1 MSKIPTLL
9 QQFRSFCFQN
19 NTSNLEEAIEYFSV
33 FGGMGWRV
41 DISKPLDELIE
52 EKVLKNYRYI
62 HADITEVT
70 KSNPIDHKIMT
81 ALALGDRRE
90 FSAIK
95 KARVS
100 KDEGENSIDF
110 LIDNH
115 LLVLD
120 KSVELP
126 VKDGDK
132 VSNKILFAQPFLRF
146 WFASI
151 SPNYKG
157 IKEGKYDE
165 FRAKWNSTKQG
176 FSDLIYTQLVMELV
190 KKSHQINF
198 PEDPIVKIG
207 SYWDTEVNIDILA
220 KTKSGKMIAGS
231 CKHTKKKANKSE
243 LSKLKADVLKAELE
257 VESFVLYSKNKFSQ
271 ELKKEKGS
279 DVQLFS
285 MKSIGN
291 LLEEL
296 SKDDLL
302 VHTNKR
308 Y

>member
-1 MSKIPTLL
+1 MLKIPTLL

-19 NTSNLEEAIEYFSV
+19 NATNLEDAIEYFSV

-41 DISKPLDELIE
+41 DMNKPLEQLIE
-52 EKVLKNYRYI
+52 EKILKNYRYI

-100 KDEGENSIDF
+100 KEEGENSIDF

-120 KSVELP
+120 ESVELP

-132 VSNKILFAQPFLRF
+132 VSNKLLFAQPFLRF
-146 WFASI
+146 WFATI

-157 IKEGKYDE
+157 IKDEKYDE
-165 FRAKWNSTKQG
+165 FKVKWNSTKQG
-176 FSDLIYTQLVMELV
+176 FSDLIYTQLVMELM
-190 KKSHQINF
+190 KKSHNENQQ
-198 PEDPIVKIG
+198 EDPIFKIG
-207 SYWDTEVNIDILA
+207 SYWDTQVTIDILA

-243 LSKLKADVLKAELE
+243 LTKLKSEVLKAELE
-257 VESFVLYSKNKFSQ
+257 VASFVLYSKNKFSQ
-271 ELKKEKGS
+271 ELKKDKDS
-279 DVQLFS
+279 NTQLFS
-285 MKSIGN
+285 LKSIGN
-291 LLEEL
+291 LLEGL
-296 SKDDLL
+296 SKEDLL
-302 VHTNKR
+302 VHTNKK

>member
-1 MSKIPTLL
+1 MSKLPTLL

-19 NTSNLEEAIEYFSV
+19 NATNLEDAIEYFTV

-41 DISKPLDELIE
+41 DMNKPLEQLIE
-52 EKVLKNYRYI
+52 EKVLKNYQYI
-62 HADITEVT
+62 HGDTTKITR
-70 KSNPIDHKIMT
+70 SNPTHHKILT

-95 KARVS
+95 KAKVEHH
-100 KDEGENSIDF
+100 EGENSIDF
-110 LIDNH
+110 LIENN
-115 LLVLD
+115 LLILD

-132 VSNKILFAQPFLRF
+132 VSNKLLFTQPFMRF
-146 WFASI
+146 WFATI

-157 IKEGKYDE
+157 IKEGNYDE
-165 FRAKWNSTKQG
+165 FRAKWNHTKQG
-176 FSDLIYTQLVMELV
+176 FSDLIYNQLIMELI
-190 KKSHQINF
+190 KKSHQ
-198 PEDPIVKIG
+198 EDPITKIG
-207 SYWDTEVNIDILA
+207 SYWDTQVNIDILA
-220 KTKSGKMIAGS
+220 KTSSGKMIAGT

-243 LSKLKADVLKAELE
+243 LTKLKADVLKAELE
-257 VESFVLYSKNKFSQ
+257 IESFIFYSKNKFSQ

-279 DVQLFS
+279 NVQLFS
-285 MKSIGN
+285 LKSIGN

-296 SKDDLL
+296 SRDDLL
-302 VHTNKR
+302 IHTNKK

>member
-1 MSKIPTLL
+1 MSKTPTLL

-19 NTSNLEEAIEYFSV
+19 NATNLEDAIEYFSV

-41 DISKPLDELIE
+41 DMSRPLEQLIE

-70 KSNPIDHKIMT
+70 KSNPVDHKIMT
-81 ALALGDRRE
+81 ALAQGDRRE

-95 KARVS
+95 KARLT
-100 KDEGENSIDF
+100 KEEGENSIDF

-115 LLVLD
+115 LLILD

-126 VKDGDK
+126 VKDSDK
-132 VSNKILFAQPFLRF
+132 VSNKLLFAQPFLRF
-146 WFASI
+146 WFATI

-165 FRAKWNSTKQG
+165 FNVKWNSTKQG

-190 KKSHQINF
+190 RKNHQ
-198 PEDPIVKIG
+198 EDPIIQIG
-207 SYWDTEVNIDILA
+207 SYWDTQVDIDILA
-220 KTKSGKMIAGS
+220 KTKSGKMTAGS

-243 LSKLKADVLKAELE
+243 LSRLKSDVLKAELE
-257 VESFVLYSKNKFSQ
+257 VESFVFYSKNKFSQ
-271 ELKKEKGS
+271 ELKKEKGANI
-279 DVQLFS
+279 QLFS
-285 MKSIGN
+285 LKSIGN
-291 LLEEL
+291 LLEGL
-296 SKDDLL
+296 SKEDLL

>member
-1 MSKIPTLL
+1 MSKQSTIL

-19 NTSNLEEAIEYFSV
+19 NASNLEDAIEYFTI
-33 FGGMGWRV
+33 FGGMGWHV
-41 DISKPLDELIE
+41 DMNKPIEQLIE

-62 HADITEVT
+62 HADITEIT
-70 KSNPIDHKIMT
+70 KSNPIDHKILT

-95 KARVS
+95 KARIR
-100 KDEGENSIDF
+100 KDEGEESIDF
-110 LIDNH
+110 LIDNNI
-115 LLVLD
+115 LILD
-120 KSVELP
+120 KSIELP
-126 VKDGDK
+126 LKNDNK
-132 VSNKILFAQPFLRF
+132 VSNKLLFTQPFMRF
-146 WFASI
+146 WFATI

-157 IKEGKYDE
+157 IRDGKYDE
-165 FRAKWNSTKQG
+165 FKAKWNSTKQG
-176 FSDLIYTQLVMELV
+176 FSDLIYTQLVMELMR
-190 KKSHQINF
+190 KNYK
-198 PEDPIVKIG
+198 EDPIIKIG
-207 SYWDTEVNIDILA
+207 SYWDSQVNIDILA

-257 VESFVLYSKNKFSQ
+257 VESFVFYSKNKFSQ

-279 DVQLFS
+279 NVQLFS
-285 MKSIGN
+285 LNSIGN
-291 LLEEL
+291 ILENL

-302 VHTNKR
+302 VHTNKK